1 MAITT
6 GTTTRHGGK
15 YNMKRIGLR
24 KTLLISLAFLFTLCI
39 AAFGISL
46 VPETARAVPSSA
58 EKTVPVTEAFTFT
71 GDDMTDKT
79 PASND
84 PSSSCPEWKT
94 VLGMTKFSSTFNT
107 ADSKFYMGF
116 EAVDASDYAFVTF
129 RAHIW
134 GEGGKGKTHNYLPTE
149 IYNADNVSI
158 NYKVMVDMTYL
169 DSGYPI
175 EENVVSI
182 PTSLLKDENGK
193 VSGLIIKNPVTEN
206 ISGWFMVSDVTFTN
220 EARIVIDYETSHGS
234 QGTNS
239 NIAIQQ
245 DSWSASAEA
254 WKTEALRNRVEL
266 SRTEAFDVTVK
277 FPSPLSANEVDS
289 FILKMLGWEDANKVT
304 FSIKNLDGTEVST
317 TEVYFNW
324 DTNGELKH
332 TIPAAGLANSDGKIE
347 GFIISSPNG
356 ATNFLFS
363 DITAVKGEIITEAA
377 ITANNV
383 TFKMGGDYGMS
394 VYYDLDA
401 AWGYT
406 NHKAG
411 WIVNYTPTK
420 GDVNIRLSIV
430 EETSSG
436 GSDTSRLGTVRI
448 PDLDSPYGNERGLF
462 NANTLS
468 SNATFSNGIWTG
480 KTEFL
485 MAYDSATPTA
495 TISLIGTAHV
505 IAQTGGIIGKLSTY
519 DAAKDCEYFGIGWTA
534 RAYNL
539 RSKIQIYDAN
549 NNDLGVKMSPWEITK
564 DTCNLMGKV
573 GETVSFT
580 AKEGYTPV
588 VTTASGSRVEL
599 TKGANGV
606 YSFVM
611 PAEAVNVTA
620 AAPTVKVNFN
630 VNGVL
635 KNSADIEWNEAAF
648 TAEVP
653 TELGAANKAIGI
665 EYKGKLYKNAAAAFA
680 AIDKPEGEV
689 TVNVVAIRLETQEGA
704 SIRASG
710 VAGLRFTSVL
720 GQSSYVKSYGMILT
734 VKANVDNAGD
744 GDGVGLENFT
754 KAGLEAKKYKYLEVK
769 NSDADFRSYEKE
781 GNTVFN
787 LVLSNIKDGHREFEY
802 IARTYVTVEYEGGAS
817 ETIYSDVNFADHA
830 RSAHYVATIAIENA
844 ESSGL
849 TSEQIAFIEENYLS
863 KKP

>member
-1 MAITT
+1 
-6 GTTTRHGGK
+6 
-15 YNMKRIGLR
+15 MKRIGLR

-39 AAFGISL
+39 TAFGISL

-71 GDDMTDKT
+71 GDDMSASAKT
-79 PASND
+79 PALD
-84 PSSSCPEWKT
+84 TPALETWKT
-94 VLGMTKFSSTFNT
+94 TLGMTKFSNTFNA

-134 GEGGKGKTHNYLPTE
+134 GEGGAGKIHNYLPTE

-169 DSGYPI
+169 DSDYPI

-182 PTSLLKDENGK
+182 PTSLLKGADGK
-193 VSGLIIKNPVTEN
+193 VSGLIIKNPVTTD

-266 SRTEAFDVTVK
+266 SRTEAFDVTVN

-304 FSIKNLDGTEVST
+304 FSIKNLDGTEVFT

-332 TIPAAGLANSDGKIE
+332 TIPAAGLKNSDGKIE
-347 GFIISSPNG
+347 GFIISSPHG

-394 VYYDLDA
+394 VYYDFDA
-401 AWGYT
+401 VWGYT
-406 NHKAG
+406 GHQAG

-420 GDVNIRLSIV
+420 GDVNIRLSIA

-436 GSDTSRLGTVRI
+436 GSGSSRLGLVRI
-448 PDLDSPYGNERGLF
+448 PDLESPYGNERGLF
-462 NANTLS
+462 NAFTQGANDQ
-468 SNATFSNGIWTG
+468 TFSTGIWPG
-480 KTEFL
+480 QTEFL
-485 MAYDSATPTA
+485 MAYASATPNGTITLVGTTHAPQTA
-495 TISLIGTAHV
+495 SGFIGELT
-505 IAQTGGIIGKLSTY
+505 TY
-519 DAAKDCEYFGIGWTA
+519 EEAKDCEYFGIGWIA
-534 RAYNL
+534 RGYSL
-539 RSKIQIYDAN
+539 KSKIQIYDAN
-549 NNDLGVKMSPWEITK
+549 NNDLGIRTSLWERTK
-564 DTCNLMGKV
+564 LSCNLMGKV

-580 AKEGYTPV
+580 AKEGYIPV
-588 VTTASGSRVEL
+588 VTTASGSSVEL

-611 PAEAVNVTA
+611 PAEAVSVTA
-620 AAPTVKVNFN
+620 AASTVKVNFN

-635 KNSADIEWNEAAF
+635 ENSADVEWNEAAF
-648 TAEVP
+648 TAAVP

-665 EYKGKLYKNAAAAFA
+665 EYDGKLYKNAAAAFA
-680 AIDKPEGEV
+680 AIGKPEGEV
-689 TVNVVAIRLETQEGA
+689 TVNVVAIRLETQDGA
-704 SIRASG
+704 EIRASG

-720 GQSSYVKSYGMILT
+720 GQSAYVKSYGMILT
-734 VKANVDNAGD
+734 VWSNVNDAEGK
-744 GDGVGLENFT
+744 DGVGVDKFT
-754 KAGLEAKKYKYLEVK
+754 KAELEAKNYKYLEVK
-769 NSDADFRSYEKE
+769 DSDAGFRSYVKE
-781 GNTVFN
+781 GNRVFN
-787 LVLSNIKDGHREFEY
+787 LVLSNIKDGHRELEY
-802 IARTYVTVEYEGGAS
+802 IARTYVTVEYEGGES
-817 ETIYSDVNFADHA
+817 ETIYSDVNYESNA
-830 RSAHYVATIAIENA
+830 RSAHNVATRALENA

-849 TSEQIAFIEENYLS
+849 TSEQIAFIQENYLS
-863 KKP
+863 KKA

>member
-1 MAITT
+1 
-6 GTTTRHGGK
+6 
-15 YNMKRIGLR
+15 MKRIGLR
-24 KTLLISLAFLFTLCI
+24 KTLLISFAFLFSLCI

-71 GDDMTDKT
+71 GDDMTTKTAASDT
-79 PASND
+79 PAGGTSWN
-84 PSSSCPEWKT
+84 T
-94 VLGMTKFSSTFNT
+94 TLGMTKFAEGFKQENH
-107 ADSKFYMGF
+107 KFYMGF

-129 RAHIW
+129 RTHIW
-134 GEGGKGKTHNYLPTE
+134 GEGGKYTAPHKFVGASKTHNYIPTE

-158 NYKVMVDMTYL
+158 NYKVMVDMTYS
-169 DSGYPI
+169 DSGFPI

-182 PTSLLKDENGK
+182 PTSLLKGADGK
-193 VSGLIIKNPVTEN
+193 VSGLIIKNPVTTKDN
-206 ISGWFMVSDVTFTN
+206 SGWFMVSDVTFTN

-234 QGTNS
+234 QGTDN
-239 NIAIQQ
+239 NIVIQQ
-245 DSWSASAEA
+245 ESWSAPV
-254 WKTEALRNRVEL
+254 WKTEALRNRV
-266 SRTEAFDVTVK
+266 SYADGKADFSVTVK
-277 FPSPLSANEVDS
+277 FPTPISATDVDN
-289 FILKMLGWEDANKVT
+289 FKIRVLGWKTQKTASCAV
-304 FSIKNLDGTEVST
+304 KNLNGTEASSIN
-317 TEVYFNW
+317 VYFSYDADGNL
-324 DTNGELKH
+324 DH
-332 TIPAAGLANSDGKIE
+332 IIPAAGLENEAGMIE
-347 GFIISSPNG
+347 GFVISG
-356 ATNFLFS
+356 TATEHFLFS

-406 NHKAG
+406 GHKAG
-411 WIVNYTPTK
+411 WIVNDTPTK
-420 GDVNIRLSIV
+420 GDVNIRLSIA

-436 GSDTSRLGTVRI
+436 GSDASRLGTVRI
-448 PDLDSPYGNERGLF
+448 PDLNSPYGNERGLF

-519 DAAKDCEYFGIGWTA
+519 DAAKDCEYFGIGWTE

-539 RSKIQIYDAN
+539 KSKIQIYDAS
-549 NNDLGVKMSPWEITK
+549 NNDLGIKTSLWERTK
-564 DTCNLMGKV
+564 LSCNLMGKV

-580 AKEGYTPV
+580 AKEGYIPV
-588 VTTASGSRVEL
+588 VTTASGSSVEL
-599 TKGANGV
+599 TEGANGV

-620 AAPTVKVNFN
+620 AASTVKVNFN

-635 KNSADIEWNEAAF
+635 KNSADVEWNEAAF
-648 TAEVP
+648 TAAVP
-653 TELGAANKAIGI
+653 TELGTANKAIGI
-665 EYKGKLYKNAAAAFA
+665 EYNGKLYKNAAAAFA
-680 AIDKPEGEV
+680 AIGKPEGEV

-704 SIRASG
+704 SIRDSG

-720 GQSSYVKSYGMILT
+720 GQSAYVKSYGMILT
-734 VKANVDNAGD
+734 VWSNVNDAVGN
-744 GDGVGLENFT
+744 DGVGVNKFT
-754 KAGLEAKKYKYLEVK
+754 KAELEAKNYKYLEVK
-769 NSDADFRSYEKE
+769 NSDTDFRSYEKE

-787 LVLSNIKDGHREFEY
+787 LVLSKIQDGHRELEY

-817 ETIYSDVNFADHA
+817 ETIYSDVNYASNA
-830 RSAHYVATIAIENA
+830 RSAHNVATFAIQNA
-844 ESSGL
+844 EASGL

-863 KKP
+863 KKA